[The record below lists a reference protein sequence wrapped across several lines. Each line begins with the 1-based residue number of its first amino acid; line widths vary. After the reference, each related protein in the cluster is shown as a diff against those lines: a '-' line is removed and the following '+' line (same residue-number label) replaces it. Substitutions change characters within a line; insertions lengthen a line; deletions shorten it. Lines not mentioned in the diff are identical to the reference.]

1 MSELFDKKA
10 LTYRSR
16 EKIKC
21 AKYQKGMEDG
31 YILRFYEEICPSHFG
46 AIICNSLEQALG
58 EMQKPTR
65 ERLCW
70 KSDNTFVSV
79 VYEQPVPIVI
89 SHKHTEEEYEEMA
102 DAGLLPFS
110 IFIDDTES
118 EYVFEEITEENCW
131 IIKNLINGSYFTAS
145 TEFMQ
150 EYELLEGLEES
161 NNGN

>member
-1 MSELFDKKA
+1 MSELFDKEA
-10 LTYRSR
+10 LIYRSR

-21 AKYQKGMEDG
+21 VKYQKGMEDG

-46 AIICNSLEQALG
+46 AIICNSLDQALE
-58 EMQKPTR
+58 EMQKLTR

-70 KSDNTFVSV
+70 GADNTFVSV

-89 SHKHTEEEYEEMA
+89 NHKHTEEEYEEMA
-102 DAGLLPFS
+102 YEGLLPFS

-131 IIKNLINGSYFTAS
+131 IIQNLINGRFFTANE
-145 TEFMQ
+145 EFIK
-150 EYELLEGLEES
+150 EYELLGD
-161 NNGN
+161 